1 MKIINM
7 IARKLFFIGIVF
19 CLLFSCGAQA
29 SLAQTY
35 EETRLTS
42 NAADQTTPRIFS
54 TNVIWLDWRN
64 DADGNWVTGGGSDSR
79 NKMDVYL
86 YDLTSGTEKRL
97 TDDVALPTHAEVTS
111 SHVFWLDARADAPG
125 LYAHSL
131 LDGATSLA
139 ASISGYAGSFDKA
152 GNRLAAWTDKAV
164 YAVSGLGGIYYYDD
178 ATKSAKKL
186 ADAFVNGLDFSD
198 GKAVWTN
205 AAIGT
210 SNIYSYDIA
219 AGQKTQLTT
228 DNSAAPFDSN
238 VSSGGNKIIWLAGS
252 SQTNMKFNDT
262 FTGKVETLTAVP
274 ALRLNPRVSG
284 QKVVWSTFDSDLG
297 RYVADVYDFDAKTIT
312 TVSQEQGLN
321 PDVDGAK
328 VVFQSNRNNNNDI
341 YLIDLSKL
349 VTPVA
354 PVQPVEQPKNAP
366 AGIVSG
372 DLIKGSTA
380 AVYYFGADGKRYVFP
395 NYKCYNT
402 WYADFS
408 KVKKVS
414 DADLAEIEIGGN
426 VTYRPGV
433 KMIKA
438 QSSNKV
444 YAVDQGGMRRW
455 VSSADA
461 AKAVYGA
468 AWNKQ
473 IDDVP
478 DAFWTNYQSGADVVS
493 SIDFNA
499 AAVTSASPDINID
512 KGLK

>member
-1 MKIINM
+1 MF
-7 IARKLFFIGIVF
+7 ARKLLVF
-19 CLLFSCGAQA
+19 AIIFCVSFSWGSKVGA
-29 SLAQTY
+29 AQTY

-42 NAADQTTPRIFS
+42 NAADQTTPRIYS
-54 TNVIWLDWRN
+54 SNVIWLDWRQ
-64 DADGNWVTGGGSDSR
+64 DADGNWVTGGGLDSK

-97 TDDVALPTHAEVTS
+97 TEDAALPTHAEVTN

-125 LYAHSL
+125 LYAYSIF
-131 LDGATSLA
+131 DGTTSLA
-139 ASISGYAGSFDKA
+139 AAISGYASSAETA
-152 GNRLAAWTDKAV
+152 GNRLVAWTDKAV
-164 YAVSGLGGIYYYDD
+164 YAISKLGAIYYYDT
-178 ATKSAKKL
+178 AAKSAKKL
-186 ADAFVNGLDFSD
+186 VDAFVNGLDFYD

-210 SNIYSYDIA
+210 SNVFSYDIA
-219 AGQKTQLTT
+219 TAQKTSVTT

-238 VSSGGNKIIWLAGS
+238 VSYNGNKIVWMAGS
-252 SQTNMKFNDT
+252 SQTNMKFYDT
-262 FTGKVETLTAVP
+262 FTGKVETLTAAP
-274 ALRLNPRVSG
+274 ALHLNPRGSG
-284 QKVVWSTFDSDLG
+284 QKAVWSTFDGDLG
-297 RYVADVYDFDAKTIT
+297 KYVADVYDFDTKAIT
-312 TVSQEQGLN
+312 TISQEQGLN

-341 YLIDLSKL
+341 YLIDLSK
-349 VTPVA
+349 T
-354 PVQPVEQPKNAP
+354 VQPVEPAQPVAQPKNAP
-366 AGIVSG
+366 AGINSG

-395 NYKCYNT
+395 NNKCYNT

-444 YAVDQGGMRRW
+444 YAVDKGGVRRW
-455 VSSADA
+455 VASADT
-461 AKAVYGA
+461 AKAIYGA

-478 DAFWTNYQSGADVVS
+478 DAFWTNYKSGTDVIS
-493 SIDFNA
+493 AADFNA
-499 AAVTSASPDINID
+499 TAVKAASPDINTD
-512 KGLK
+512 KDLK